1 MDPARTLLRSCGP
14 STSLA
19 VEGPCII
26 GLFLAL
32 NFSFAATSASICRL
46 RHSSLQNAMS
56 PLFAGESNACVWLVS
71 APFQWRSNR
80 EGRKEMNKK
89 RQHPRTCTCRCR
101 SCHRAAAGRGS
112 TRPENASADRAPLR
126 PLLVSLSLSLSSQG
140 ATGGDRL
147 PVEPRRGNHAA
158 ERGSTARFRPFLP
171 SRRQPQNRPRLSR
184 DPFVP
189 PMLSFLPIPRASAS
203 NGWCFV
209 GRQGEEMRAAFNNG
223 KGVGGARGPLGDSL
237 SPPVSG
243 R

>member
-112 TRPENASADRAPLR
+112 TRPENASADRGPPR
-126 PLLVSLSLSLSSQG
+126 PLISLSLSTRG
-140 ATGGDRL
+140 ATSGDRL
-147 PVEPRRGNHAA
+147 RVDRGGNHAA
-158 ERGSTARFRPFLP
+158 ER
-171 SRRQPQNRPRLSR
+171 
-184 DPFVP
+184 
-189 PMLSFLPIPRASAS
+189 
-203 NGWCFV
+203 
-209 GRQGEEMRAAFNNG
+209 E
-223 KGVGGARGPLGDSL
+223 GARRDSGP
-237 SPPVSG
+237 
-243 R
+243 